1 MIARWNYGTKI
12 KTYHP
17 ARKKFNFNAMDK
29 WRKQNYRFP
38 RGDLVTSGFGGEN
51 GVKDLARPPK
61 PVVTGKPSGIPKKG
75 PFPKKGIL
83 KNHPKYQGPPRTDAE
98 TPKVASAKGLPF
110 KKDEPDSTAEPG
122 S

>member
-17 ARKKFNFNAMDK
+17 ARRKFNFNVMDK
-29 WRKQNYRFP
+29 WRSKKYRFP
-38 RGDLVTSGFGGEN
+38 RGNLAISGIGGEN

-61 PVVTGKPSGIPKKG
+61 PVITGDPSGILKKG
-75 PFPKKGIL
+75 PFPEKGIL
-83 KNHPKYQGPPRTDAE
+83 KRPSRTDSD
-98 TPKVASAKGLPF
+98 TLTVASAKGLPF
-110 KKDEPDSTAEPG
+110 MKGELDNTAGLG